1 MKTALCFILWLSIVN
16 ELKCSVSEERK
27 LEDCEN
33 GTTKEYFDKKFAV
46 SNTFGGETF
55 DSYCYTDDLY
65 IVKCCLEDWMGDSA
79 SVITS
84 YTINELDNHVLW
96 TDDYADVS
104 ISAPAT
110 WTPISFT
117 GNSSISRDG
126 RCVLFTEPLS
136 GNKCEVQ
143 IFYARKRLGER
154 LPDRNKVPSLD
165 SDSAKLAKYIYPDDL
180 YSFHYNIDKDNELSS
195 IRRSGNIVNITVRT
209 PEFHPLITSSSRSQ
223 WQMCYCVISIN
234 VQNSEPVKQCN
245 VNSKYSGSQKTL
257 VKEVNQHALP
267 EYRPFNIC
275 VALTKGSFGSFSYSR
290 FCQELDFSKES
301 NSLLVFEESS
311 QVVHTDGEV
320 SKKSKMVMA
329 ALVIVCILLI
339 GTLAHLSVKRLLKHW
354 RKKRDRSRNTPEE
367 ESDYENPNY
376 SLGGNPCQYS
386 SRPSTSVGEVQAT
399 VLNDGEEAYRSSS
412 ANAVGSGDN
421 TSSGYD
427 TQISP
432 STSDYTS
439 HTGTDN
445 QSEDTTNE
453 GLAENIHF
461 PATGGEN
468 FVHDYT
474 EQPGFEFQ
482 TQIIR
487 HQTEIKWDLWKNRLR
502 NFFFGAT
509 RRNKNNHVTEEDNFI
524 DWYARG
530 LELDVQIQSSSN
542 ESATSQ
548 I

>member
-84 YTINELDNHVLW
+84 YTINEL
-96 TDDYADVS
+96 
-104 ISAPAT
+104 SAPAT

-136 GNKCEVQ
+136 GNKCEIQ
-143 IFYARKRLGER
+143 IFYAKKSLGER

-267 EYRPFNIC
+267 QHRPFNIC

-290 FCQELDFSKES
+290 FCQ
-301 NSLLVFEESS
+301 VFEESS

-320 SKKSKMVMA
+320 SKKIKMVMA

-339 GTLAHLSVKRLLKHW
+339 GTLAHLSLKRLKHW
-354 RKKRDRSRNTPEE
+354 RKKRERSRNTPEE

-386 SRPSTSVGEVQAT
+386 SRPPTSVGEVQAT
-399 VLNDGEEAYRSSS
+399 VVNDGDEAYRSSS
-412 ANAVGSGDN
+412 ANAVGSGDY

-439 HTGTDN
+439 HTATDN

-509 RRNKNNHVTEEDNFI
+509 RRNKVSHV
-524 DWYARG
+524 
-530 LELDVQIQSSSN
+530 LL
-542 ESATSQ
+542 
-548 I
+548 